1 MVEGA
6 TRHNNTKTRG
16 IHQGSFWQTQTRSH
30 SRSRSPDSRLI
41 NSYSAN
47 KFSFCSMPMFTAT
60 IKTLLRCQKEL
71 KTEFIS
77 LLSQIRDKG
86 HPTWFKNQDL

>member
-1 MVEGA
+1 MYQCFEKQA
-6 TRHNNTKTRG
+6 INRLRKTE
-16 IHQGSFWQTQTRSH
+16 IIIPFD
-30 SRSRSPDSRLI
+30 PEI
-41 NSYSAN
+41 PNSYSAN